1 VEFLKR
7 FLRENPIL
15 VSTEEDTYKQEFTGQ
30 KKALFKKCSTKK

>member
-15 VSTEEDTYKQEFTGQ
+15 VSTEEDTYKQESTGQ